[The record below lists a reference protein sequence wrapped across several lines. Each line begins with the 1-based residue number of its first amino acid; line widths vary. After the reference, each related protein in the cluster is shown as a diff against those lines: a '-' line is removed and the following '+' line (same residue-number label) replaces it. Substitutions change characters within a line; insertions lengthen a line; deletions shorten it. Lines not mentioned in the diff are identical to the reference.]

1 MASEA
6 VEGIY
11 QVPLDID
18 DEPLSQPR
26 RIPRGGN
33 HQTQRPQSSQQRPPN
48 SKRRRHRSSSSNN
61 NRLSNDLG
69 SPATAEDLWLLRG
82 HGGGQPQL
90 LRSSESM
97 ESSRPSY
104 RSQSEEN
111 FLVNTQQLPPQHI
124 YMEVPKR
131 TSVEEDY
138 DSDAST
144 ASEAGRVIEAAF
156 PPPRP
161 PRGGGCQQHP
171 MISQC

>member
-1 MASEA
+1 M
-6 VEGIY
+6 EGIY

-18 DEPLSQPR
+18 DEPLSQQR
-26 RIPRGGN
+26 RLRGGN
-33 HQTQRPQSSQQRPPN
+33 PRPQSSQQRPPN

-144 ASEAGRVIEAAF
+144 ASEAGRVMEAAF

>member
-1 MASEA
+1 M
-6 VEGIY
+6 EGIY
-11 QVPLDID
+11 QVPLELDTD
-18 DEPLSQPR
+18 DEPPLQQRQPR
-26 RIPRGGN
+26 MPRSCN
-33 HQTQRPQSSQQRPPN
+33 NQTSRPQNRPQK
-48 SKRRRHRSSSSNN
+48 SRRRHRSSSNN

-144 ASEAGRVIEAAF
+144 ASEAGRVMEAAF